1 MNQLMNGM
9 NNYFIRPEDCMVLTI
24 DIQERLFSAME
35 KDFQGTL
42 VKNAAIML
50 EVAKAFGIPILVSEQ
65 YPRGLGK
72 TIDEIADIIGEIPR
86 FEKLYFSCYRD
97 RDIRGELEKI
107 ARKTVIVLGIEA
119 HVCVYQSV
127 LDLLMAGYRV
137 VVVNDAVCS
146 RRRDDRLTALAALE
160 RAGAVICSTE
170 TLAFMFLEKAGTE
183 EFKKLSP
190 LFR

>member
-1 MNQLMNGM
+1 MKYCMNGM

-24 DIQERLFSAME
+24 DIQERLYSAME
-35 KDFQGTL
+35 KDFQGTF

-97 RDIRGELEKI
+97 RDIRGELEQI

-146 RRRDDRLTALAALE
+146 RRRDDRLTALGALE
-160 RAGAVICSTE
+160 GAGAVICSTE